1 MSDHDKFHNQE
12 HESAKASAVK
22 PIQALDFDKPG
33 APSSES
39 YARQSASPASIPAG
53 LATAKNAPWW
63 HSQLNLMIG
72 VFGLLALAAVLF
84 VALAPPPSVNS
95 IGTTANTEPADDDT
109 PVLLEDAPFDEKR
122 LAQARTDSQDVLSD
136 LLATK
141 KSLEQKGV
149 TEWAPQKFANALAN
163 AELGD
168 EVYKQ
173 QEFPR
178 AIQYY
183 KDSLTQLDAITELIP
198 QAIKTRID
206 AGLTAIKEGKSAL
219 AKESFQAALVLDQNN
234 IDALN
239 GLERAN
245 KLDEVIELV
254 RAGAVAEDSFKSSDK
269 ISDLQT
275 AEEKYSQAIKV
286 DELTVSAKEGLVRV
300 AGASQDKRFRSSMT
314 KGFNALFARK
324 YSSAKLEFSQALK
337 VKPGDDTANG
347 AYKQALAADK
357 SSSLSGLLATGDE
370 LEKAENWSSAL
381 SNYDVVLQ
389 RDPNQVSAKL
399 GRIRAQARNDLDIE
413 INEVLKDPLALSRG
427 TKRERATK
435 VLADARAI
443 TKKGPKL
450 KAQIND
456 IEAALSNADV
466 SVKVTLFSDGVSDIS
481 LIKAGAKKITLGK
494 FDSKNMALKPGRYV
508 LSASRLGYHD
518 VRREVELI
526 AKGNSVQSF
535 TVRCDTPINKST

>member
-1 MSDHDKFHNQE
+1 M
-12 HESAKASAVK
+12 
-22 PIQALDFDKPG
+22 
-33 APSSES
+33 
-39 YARQSASPASIPAG
+39 
-53 LATAKNAPWW
+53 
-63 HSQLNLMIG
+63 
-72 VFGLLALAAVLF
+72 
-84 VALAPPPSVNS
+84 
-95 IGTTANTEPADDDT
+95 
-109 PVLLEDAPFDEKR
+109 
-122 LAQARTDSQDVLSD
+122 
-136 LLATK
+136 
-141 KSLEQKGV
+141 
-149 TEWAPQKFANALAN
+149 
-163 AELGD
+163 
-168 EVYKQ
+168 
-173 QEFPR
+173 
-178 AIQYY
+178 
-183 KDSLTQLDAITELIP
+183 
-198 QAIKTRID
+198 
-206 AGLTAIKEGKSAL
+206 
-219 AKESFQAALVLDQNN
+219 
-234 IDALN
+234 
-239 GLERAN
+239 
-245 KLDEVIELV
+245 
-254 RAGAVAEDSFKSSDK
+254 
-269 ISDLQT
+269 
-275 AEEKYSQAIKV
+275 
-286 DELTVSAKEGLVRV
+286 
-300 AGASQDKRFRSSMT
+300 
-314 KGFNALFARK
+314 
-324 YSSAKLEFSQALK
+324 
-337 VKPGDDTANG
+337 
-347 AYKQALAADK
+347 AADK